1 MEAKFIRTKP
11 IPAPPSKP
19 TAQPSKTNVNQ
30 QKGEKVVKP
39 KSAEEKEK
47 DHLKE
52 QYLAKLLASGFS
64 KDNLK
69 YLHQNIIYD
78 VFFHPV

>member
-11 IPAPPSKP
+11 IPAPSKQ

-69 YLHQNIIYD
+69 YLHYKFNLCCP
-78 VFFHPV
+78 FSSN

>member
-11 IPAPPSKP
+11 IPAPPSKH
-19 TAQPSKTNVNQ
+19 TVHASKTNVNQ

-69 YLHQNIIYD
+69 YIINFIFLALD
-78 VFFHPV
+78 

>member
-11 IPAPPSKP
+11 IPAPPSKH
-19 TAQPSKTNVNQ
+19 TVQASKTNTSQ

-39 KSAEEKEK
+39 KSIEEREK

-69 YLHQNIIYD
+69 Y
-78 VFFHPV
+78 V